1 MAGPRRGLGGGCIP
15 VACRHTIHLVDTV
28 RRAHSMERS
37 DAEII
42 AHLGSV
48 VRELLAEVEASRKKL
63 AAVRA
68 LLDHE
73 DTAGHRLVPDDS
85 RMESD
90 GLGILE
96 TWQVRYVLDGT
107 MP

>member
-1 MAGPRRGLGGGCIP
+1 MTAFDIVTEVKRYHVQVKDPESTDEGWCKGCESDWP
-15 VACRHTIHLVDTV
+15 CDTQLLVD
-28 RRAHSMERS
+28 
-37 DAEII
+37 EI
-42 AHLGSV
+42 
-48 VRELLAEVEASRKKL
+48 EASRKKL

>member
-1 MAGPRRGLGGGCIP
+1 MSTPSFDEFEAMYGSWISQQGPAACEAVVALLNEVQFRRM
-15 VACRHTIHLVDTV
+15 R
-28 RRAHSMERS
+28 M
-37 DAEII
+37 
-42 AHLGSV
+42 
-48 VRELLAEVEASRKKL
+48 

-73 DTAGHRLVPDDS
+73 DTAGHRLVPNDP